1 MSLTITFTGA
11 ESVVQRRA
19 ALNAL
24 VAYAAAFNDIGAD
37 APDFGKQPAPAAPP
51 PLVVAETPAPV
62 PPAAAVFT
70 APPAPA
76 AAPPMPEV
84 ELDSEGQPWNA
95 ELHAST
101 KAKIADGTWR
111 KKRGATPEAPPAA
124 PPAPAPAAVAPPA
137 APPAPAAPAAPTKTT
152 FATFMAN
159 VMPLIKAGKIAGL
172 RINEL
177 CQTQGV
183 ANMGMA
189 SSASADQL
197 DTIWALIQAEPGVL

>member
-1 MSLTITFTGA
+1 MTITISFTGA

-37 APDFGKQPAPAAPP
+37 APDVGKPAPAPEAP
-51 PLVVAETPAPV
+51 TPV
-62 PPAAAVFT
+62 PAAAAAFT
-70 APPAPA
+70 PPAPA
-76 AAPPMPEV
+76 PVAPPPAPQPEAAV

-111 KKRGATPEAPPAA
+111 KKRGAAPEAPPA
-124 PPAPAPAAVAPPA
+124 PPAPAPAGAM
-137 APPAPAAPAAPTKTT
+137 T
-152 FATFMAN
+152 FATFMAK
-159 VMPLIKAGKIAGL
+159 VMPLIKDGKIAGL

-177 CQTQGV
+177 CQSFGI
-183 ANMGMA
+183 ANMGSMSKA
-189 SSASADQL
+189 TADQMDAVL
-197 DTIWALIQAEPGVL
+197 AMIEAEAGV

>member
-1 MSLTITFTGA
+1 MSLTLTFTGA
-11 ESVVQRRA
+11 ESVIQRRA

-37 APDFGKQPAPAAPP
+37 APDVGKPAD
-51 PLVVAETPAPV
+51 PLVQPEAAPAPV

-70 APPAPA
+70 PPAPTP
-76 AAPPMPEV
+76 AAPEAPAV

-111 KKRGATPEAPPAA
+111 KKRGAAPDAPPAPTPVAAAPAPAPVA
-124 PPAPAPAAVAPPA
+124 PPAPALNGSKPAA
-137 APPAPAAPAAPTKTT
+137 TT

-189 SSASADQL
+189 SSASPDQL
-197 DTIWALIQAEPGVL
+197 DTIWALIQAEPGVLA